1 MRVSLEWLKE
11 YVDITL
17 SPEELEQK
25 LTLSTVEIEAVERG
39 HEWHNVWIG
48 HVLNVEPMPGSDHL
62 SLATVDLGDAQY
74 RVVCGAPNV
83 AAGQK
88 IAYAAVG
95 SKLTDA
101 HTGELRTLKAAKI
114 RGHESNGM
122 ICSEREL
129 GLSDEHEGIF
139 ELPADAPVG
148 QALSQYLGDVVLVA
162 GAWAHR
168 ADLLSM
174 LGFARE
180 VAALTGKEARTPDLE
195 YEAAAGSIEGRVG
208 IDIDAPDLCGRYVA
222 GIIEDVKLGPSPDW
236 MQRRL
241 VAAGQRPINNV
252 VDITNYVMLEFGQPL
267 HAFDFDRIHDHQI
280 IVRRAR
286 QGERLTTLDGVDREL
301 NADMLVIADP
311 AGPVALAGVMGGA
324 GSDVGEH
331 TRHILLEAAN
341 FHGMNIRRTS
351 TLLALR
357 SEASSR
363 FEKQLPANLAERA
376 ARRAMQLLVQ
386 YAGGRA
392 CAGFV
397 DNYPVKQPQVRIEL
411 TAERLRKILGIEVST
426 RDVTAAL
433 RSLGFECEWRPP
445 NVYAVTV
452 PDWRTDVLI
461 PDDVIEEVIRIIGF
475 ERLPGTTISGR
486 VPEHLPQPQRV
497 LRDRVKDALVAAG
510 GQEIITYSVVSRE
523 MLEKVVPAEDL
534 AILQPLRV
542 VNPVSAEHELMRTTM
557 RGNLLEALATNLKLR
572 RPSLS
577 LFETGVVYI
586 PAEDRSQQPEER
598 ETLVGAIVGE
608 RLDRWGRGCGEP
620 LDFFDA
626 KGLIEALDVQLGAG
640 FDYADADDPH
650 LLRGRTAEVRFDNRA
665 IGVIGQVHPDLLARF
680 DIDRDV
686 FLYELN
692 LRELA
697 GLAERVPQF
706 RSIPRFPAVEQ
717 DLALL
722 VDVAVPARD
731 LVSAIRRSKL
741 VTSAEVFDEYMG
753 EGVPQGK
760 RSLAIAVRF
769 QSLDRTLTDA
779 DAAKEQERILRG
791 LKHQFGA
798 ELRS

>member
-17 SPEELEQK
+17 SPEELERK
-25 LTLSTVEIEAVERG
+25 LTLATVEIEAVERG
-39 HEWHNVWIG
+39 HEWNNVWIG
-48 HVLNVEPMPGSDHL
+48 RVLRAEPMPGSDHL
-62 SLATVDLGDAQY
+62 QLASVDLGDAQY
-74 RVVCGAPNV
+74 LVVCGAPNV

-95 SKLTDA
+95 AKLVDA
-101 HTGELRTLKAAKI
+101 HTGDLHVLKSAKI

-129 GLSDEHEGIF
+129 GLSGEHEGILV
-139 ELPADAPVG
+139 LPTDAPVG
-148 QALSQYLGDVVLVA
+148 HALSEYLGDVVLVA

-180 VAALTGKEARTPDLE
+180 VAALTGATVRLPDME
-195 YEAAAGSIEGRVG
+195 YEAAAGAIDGRIAVDIE
-208 IDIDAPDLCGRYVA
+208 APDLCARYVA
-222 GIIEDVKLGPSPDW
+222 GIVEDVKLGPSPDW

-241 VAAGQRPINNV
+241 IAAGQRPINNV

-267 HAFDFDRIHDHQI
+267 HAFDYDRIHGHQI
-280 IVRRAR
+280 VVRRAQ
-286 QGERLTTLDGVDREL
+286 QGERLKTLDGVDRAL
-301 NADMLVIADP
+301 NPDMLVIADTS
-311 AGPVALAGVMGGA
+311 GPIALAGVMGGA
-324 GSDVGEH
+324 NSEVSEE
-331 TRHILLEAAN
+331 TRTVLIEAAN
-341 FHGMNIRRTS
+341 FHAMNVRRTS

-363 FEKQLPANLAERA
+363 FEKQLPASLAASA
-376 ARRAMQLLVQ
+376 AKRAMQLLVL

-392 CAGFV
+392 TAGFI
-397 DNYPVKQPQVRIEL
+397 DRYPVPQRQVRIEL

-433 RSLGFECEWRPP
+433 HALGFGCVWQPP
-445 NVYAVTV
+445 NVYAITV
-452 PDWRTDVLI
+452 PGWRTDVLI
-461 PDDVIEEVIRIIGF
+461 PDDVIEEVIRIVGF

-497 LRDRVKDALVAAG
+497 LRDRVKDALVASG

-523 MLEKVVPAEDL
+523 MLEKIVPAEDL

-557 RGNLLEALATNLKLR
+557 RGNLLQAMATNLKLR
-572 RPSLS
+572 RPSIS
-577 LFETGVVYI
+577 LFETGTVYM

-598 ETLVGAIVGE
+598 EMLVGAISGE
-608 RLDRWGRGCGEP
+608 RLDRWGRGSGEP

-626 KGLIEALDVQLGAG
+626 KGQIESLDERLDAG
-640 FDYADADDPH
+640 FDYVAADDPN
-650 LLRGRTAEVRFDNRA
+650 LLPGRVAEVQFAGNA
-665 IGVIGQVHPDLLARF
+665 VGVIGQVHPDLLGRF
-680 DIDRDV
+680 DIDREV
-686 FLYELN
+686 FLYELD
-692 LRELA
+692 LGALVDLA
-697 GLAERVPQF
+697 DHVRRFV
-706 RSIPRFPAVEQ
+706 SIPRYPGVSQ

-722 VDVAVPARD
+722 VDLSVPASE
-731 LVSAIRRSKL
+731 LVAAIRRSKL
-741 VTSAEVFDEYMG
+741 VRSANLFDEYTG
-753 EGVPQGK
+753 DRVARGK
-760 RSLAIAVRF
+760 KSLAFAISY
-769 QSLDRTLTDA
+769 QSPERTLTDA
-779 DAAKEQERILRG
+779 DVAKEQERILRG